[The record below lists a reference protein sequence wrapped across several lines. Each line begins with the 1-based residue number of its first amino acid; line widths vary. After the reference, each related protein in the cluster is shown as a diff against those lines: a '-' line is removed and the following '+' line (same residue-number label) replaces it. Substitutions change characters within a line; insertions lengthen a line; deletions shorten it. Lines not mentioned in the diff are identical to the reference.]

1 MGLLYSKGQMPGYLA
16 SEISSK
22 LYSIAASNMRIVFCL
37 LLVLPILCDSS
48 VGFASDA
55 ADDPKTK
62 ANGLVLKQSQHVEIE
77 LNEAGQLEIMAHIYE
92 ETQHFSENANLY
104 REQSISYS
112 NTFTEISNL
121 KAYSMIP
128 SGKNKFKKIPVKEFI
143 TSDARSAGIFY
154 DDQKKISY
162 VFPALSEGAK
172 TIFSYSKK
180 YREPRLW
187 GYFMFSSYFPVKQ
200 SEFKV
205 KVPEGV
211 ELNYSTFGIDEE
223 DFDFSISKKGKYNL
237 YRWLAKDLEK
247 IELSKGADG
256 VLHSAPHL
264 IIHVDS
270 YKHNGVTHQVL
281 GEVKDLHAWYQN
293 FLDGIKD
300 DSEEMQTMVSNILEG
315 KSTELE
321 KVEAIYDWV
330 QKNVKYIAIEDGLGG
345 FRPRSSN
352 TVFTR
357 RYGDCKD
364 MSNLIHNM
372 LDIANIPSNLA
383 WIGTTAIPY
392 SHQEVPT
399 PMADNHMICTYTNN
413 GRYYF
418 LDATDPHNRLGV
430 PTTHIQGQEAL
441 INKGINDFELVD
453 VPVVPFEE
461 NRVADSTFLSFE
473 NGKLTGTGRVKYS
486 GYSRTP
492 VANNLENLDR
502 DDKKTFLNLLLK
514 KGNNKFML
522 DSVTTHHIE
531 DKNSDLVIDYDFS
544 IQDYVIST
552 SDEIFINP
560 HLKRELSNDLI
571 DISTT
576 QQDVHYSYKRMISNV
591 YSIDLP
597 KDYSVSFLPEN
608 TKFEDEEFG
617 FEMKYIKFD
626 DRVDVHQEIRINT
639 LLVKTNKFESWNKM
653 VKALFSAYKESIV
666 LGRE

>member
-1 MGLLYSKGQMPGYLA
+1 MLKMRAVFCVLLTLSLLP
-16 SEISSK
+16 
-22 LYSIAASNMRIVFCL
+22 ASNAGI
-37 LLVLPILCDSS
+37 
-48 VGFASDA
+48 ASA
-55 ADDPKTK
+55 LDDNPQFKE
-62 ANGLVLKQSQHVEIE
+62 NGLVLKQSQHVEIE
-77 LNEAGQLEIMAHIYE
+77 LNDAGQLEIMADIYE

-121 KAYSMIP
+121 KAFSMIP
-128 SGKNKFKKIPVKEFI
+128 SGKSKFKKIEVKDFV

-162 VFPALSEGAK
+162 VFPALSAGAK
-172 TIFSYSKK
+172 TVFSYSKK

-187 GYFMFSSYFPVKQ
+187 GYFMFSSFFPVRE
-200 SEFKV
+200 SEFTVRVPAGV
-205 KVPEGV
+205 K
-211 ELNYSTFGIDEE
+211 LDYRTFGIDEK
-223 DFDFSISKKGKYNL
+223 DFEFSINKKGKYTL
-237 YRWLAKDLEK
+237 YSWVARDIEK
-247 IELSKGADG
+247 IELSRGADG

-264 IIHVDS
+264 IIHVES
-270 YKHNGVTHQVL
+270 YEHNGVTHQVL

-293 FLDGIKD
+293 FLEGIKD
-300 DSEEMQTMVSNILEG
+300 ESKEMEMMVSNILEG

-372 LDIANIPSNLA
+372 LDIADIPSNLA

-392 SHQEVPT
+392 SHREVPT

-413 GRYYF
+413 GTYYF

-430 PTTHIQGQEAL
+430 PTRHIQGQEAL
-441 INKGINDFELVD
+441 INKGTNDFELVN

-461 NRVADSTFLSFE
+461 NTVADSTYL
-473 NGKLTGTGRVKYS
+473 NIADGKLSGTGRIKYS

-492 VANNLENLDR
+492 VANNLENLDKG
-502 DDKKTFLNLLLK
+502 DKKTFLNLLLK
-514 KGNNKFML
+514 KGNNKFLL
-522 DSVTTHHIE
+522 DSVTTHHVS

-544 IQDYVIST
+544 IQDYVVST

-571 DISTT
+571 DITTT
-576 QQDVHYSYKRMISNV
+576 QQDIHYSYKRMMSNV
-591 YSIDLP
+591 YSIELP
-597 KDYSVSFLPEN
+597 MQYDVTFLPEN
-608 TKFEDEEFG
+608 ATFKDDEFG
-617 FEMKYIKFD
+617 FDLKYAQTDNRID
-626 DRVDVHQEIRINT
+626 IHQEIRINT
-639 LLVKTNKFESWNKM
+639 LLLKAEKFESWNKM

-666 LGRE
+666 LGRK